1 DYRNFFEY
9 QGKRYSHTI
18 DVRTGYPVQHNV
30 ASVSVIADTAA
41 EADAWAT
48 ALNVMPLEQIKPLA
62 KAHQLAVFVIS
73 RDSAEE
79 SVEESVEDDLEG
91 SAKDS
96 DVARIT
102 TWYSQQFQA
111 FISE

>member
-1 DYRNFFEY
+1 MN
-9 QGKRYSHTI
+9 
-18 DVRTGYPVQHNV
+18 RT
-30 ASVSVIADTAA
+30 S
-41 EADAWAT
+41 
-48 ALNVMPLEQIKPLA
+48 K
-62 KAHQLAVFVIS
+62 LAVFVIS
-73 RDSAEE
+73 RDSA
-79 SVEESVEDDLEG
+79 EESVEDDLEG